1 MTGGVSPDSLEV
13 ERTSLRSVGADS
25 SNRRLWFKLRL
36 SHRRGTGR
44 TIRVR
49 AHRRCQG
56 REHPPPRPPPAVG
69 RERDDAARAI
79 TTSRRPRTGRMKA
92 AEAAADAARPGVA
105 TERRRCRRGTARSD
119 PGGTVTFTA
128 ASGHDP
134 HPEPAATP
142 PRLRGGRRSQH
153 GRVRGDAGS
162 DAWTDAFDSPR
173 PGALARAGRALRARR
188 TPPVGGGVRWFAGPE
203 GGPALSELRF
213 QEAGRVARPPITRS
227 RGAERGCRR

>member
-134 HPEPAATP
+134 HPDPAATAGRSP
-142 PRLRGGRRSQH
+142 FAARARPRRC
-153 GRVRGDAGS
+153 RVRCVDRCVRL
-162 DAWTDAFDSPR
+162 T
-173 PGALARAGRALRARR
+173 
-188 TPPVGGGVRWFAGPE
+188 TPWSTRSGW
-203 GGPALSELRF
+203 
-213 QEAGRVARPPITRS
+213 ARPPGTENAARRRRREMVCGP
-227 RGAERGCRR
+227 RGRARTF